1 MPKVNPFVSVG
12 LGAIVSMILAITKV
26 AGNLPGVFGI
36 IGASF
41 GPICGAMAVDYLLAG
56 NRWSGPR
63 AGFNP
68 AGWIAWALG
77 FVVGIL
83 PNLHA
88 INPAIPDIPAAPV
101 AAFIVGAA
109 VYYAC
114 AKAGLMSPVIA
125 PPPSPELS

>member
-1 MPKVNPFVSVG
+1 GARWAGVVG
-12 LGAIVSMILAITKV
+12 IR
-26 AGNLPGVFGI
+26 
-36 IGASF
+36 GASL
-41 GPICGAMAVDYLLAG
+41 GPICGAMASDYMLAG

-88 INPAIPDIPAAPV
+88 WNPTIPGGPAAPG
-101 AAFIVGAA
+101 AAFIVGFV
-109 VYYAC
+109 VYFAC
-114 AKAGLMSPVIA
+114 AKIGIISPAVPMPNRA
-125 PPPSPELS
+125 DAM